1 MKRLDACNKK
11 LCFFQFLKLKILN
24 PILFGVSG
32 VPFFFFG
39 GGRGGVGGGG
49 WGSGR
54 SQKCAK
60 NVFSK
65 LRMA

>member
-32 VPFFFFG
+32 VPFFFFFG
-39 GGRGGVGGGG
+39 GGWGGGG
-49 WGSGR
+49 GGSGR

>member
-32 VPFFFFG
+32 VPFFFFW
-39 GGRGGVGGGG
+39 GGGG
-49 WGSGR
+49 GGGGGGGEW
-54 SQKCAK
+54 
-60 NVFSK
+60 
-65 LRMA
+65 